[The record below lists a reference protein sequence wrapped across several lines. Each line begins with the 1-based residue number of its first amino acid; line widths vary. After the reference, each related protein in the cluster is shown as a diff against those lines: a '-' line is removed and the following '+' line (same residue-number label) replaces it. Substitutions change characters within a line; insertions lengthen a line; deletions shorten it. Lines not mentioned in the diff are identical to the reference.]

1 MMYLQTIVK
10 RDNDE
15 ITKKIYE
22 CQKRNPIKG
31 DWIELVKKDFETTG
45 MEMNEVEI
53 MNETRGRYK
62 ARLKKHMKSLMLREL
77 KTQQEQHKKI
87 SAICYNELKTQA
99 YLKTNL
105 LNNHEALLLFSLRS
119 QNAKQFLANFPY
131 NSQQIC
137 PNEGCNQQDTQEHC
151 LNCEKMLGRNPAS
164 TDIQYSDIY
173 SSDLNKQVAVTKLF
187 VSLLKRREDASA
199 EAAGP
204 RCCPVFEE
212 ENGECSDQ
220 CQLI

>member
-1 MMYLQTIVK
+1 
-10 RDNDE
+10 
-15 ITKKIYE
+15 
-22 CQKRNPIKG
+22 
-31 DWIELVKKDFETTG
+31 
-45 MEMNEVEI
+45 
-53 MNETRGRYK
+53 
-62 ARLKKHMKSLMLREL
+62 MLREL

-151 LNCEKMLGRNPAS
+151 LNCEKMLGTNPAS

-187 VSLLKRREDASA
+187 VSLLERREDASA